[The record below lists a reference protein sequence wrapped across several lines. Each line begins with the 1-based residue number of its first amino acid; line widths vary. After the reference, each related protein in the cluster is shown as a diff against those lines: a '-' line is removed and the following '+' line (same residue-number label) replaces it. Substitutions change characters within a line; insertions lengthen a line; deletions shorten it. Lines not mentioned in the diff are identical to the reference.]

1 MKNQNKRIEKL
12 EEEVNPERFIKLNI
26 ISHIPGLL
34 SQTMLIPVKKKK
46 R

>member
-1 MKNQNKRIEKL
+1 MKSLKMRIEKM
-12 EEEVNPERFIKLNI
+12 EEEVNPPRFIKLNI
-26 ISHIPGLL
+26 ISHIPGLS